1 MLFFLIERKEDNI
14 YDFFTIQKNNKVVC
28 FSRCPTWHYGDYNTS
43 IPEIFG
49 GDIIYVVAA
58 YAILNGALDIINFL
72 SSKSNEEKLI
82 AYLNLL

>member
-1 MLFFLIERKEDNI
+1 MTFLQFKKITRWSVFRVALLGIMEIITLLFPK
-14 YDFFTIQKNNKVVC
+14 
-28 FSRCPTWHYGDYNTS
+28 FS
-43 IPEIFG
+43 G
-49 GDIIYVVAA
+49 GDIIYAIAA